1 MPTIDLSKDAR
12 YVQAFAST
20 VHPGLTIYTPADSTD
35 YHMSRYV
42 AAGAQ
47 EIYASCGATKELT
60 GKMYAEMKRICDES
74 HQSKSLSGYM
84 QLNTLLDNLLYRHAY
99 PVDELCA
106 LRMGAILSFL
116 PDEDPEAIYDAHT
129 RKKVALAL
137 GDLDQSIQGDPEL
150 YAFFLTLGVVHTP
163 AYTGLLATL
172 IDSDYLAR
180 REQALRSLRP
190 SSPELPTE

>member
-1 MPTIDLSKDAR
+1 MATIDLSNDPR
-12 YVQAFAST
+12 YLKAFTSA
-20 VHPGLTIYTPADSTD
+20 VHPNVSIYTPADSTD

-47 EIYASCGATKELT
+47 EIYSSCGATKELT

-74 HQSKSLSGYM
+74 HQSKSLKGYM
-84 QLNTLLDNLLYRHAY
+84 DLNTLLDNLLYRHAY

-116 PDEDPEAIYDAHT
+116 GDEDPDSIYDAFT
-129 RKKVALAL
+129 RRKVALAL
-137 GDLDQSIQGDPEL
+137 GDPNTNTPGDPEL

-163 AYTGLLATL
+163 AYTGLLDTL
-172 IDSDYLAR
+172 IASDYLER
-180 REQALRSLRP
+180 REVALRSLTP
-190 SSPELPTE
+190 QPQPTA

>member
-1 MPTIDLSKDAR
+1 MAIDLSKDPR
-12 YVQAFAST
+12 YLAAFTST
-20 VHPGLTIYTPADSTD
+20 VHNLTIYTPADSTD

-60 GKMYAEMKRICDES
+60 GKMYEEMKKICDEAHS
-74 HQSKSLSGYM
+74 NKNLSGYM
-84 QLNTLLDNLLYRHAY
+84 QINTLLDNLLYRHAY

-116 PDEDPEAIYDAHT
+116 PNEDPEAIYDAHT

-137 GDLDQSIQGDPEL
+137 GDENTPGDPEL

-172 IDSDYLAR
+172 IDSDYLER
-180 REQALRSLRP
+180 REVALRSLRP
-190 SSPELPTE
+190 QSSQESLTA